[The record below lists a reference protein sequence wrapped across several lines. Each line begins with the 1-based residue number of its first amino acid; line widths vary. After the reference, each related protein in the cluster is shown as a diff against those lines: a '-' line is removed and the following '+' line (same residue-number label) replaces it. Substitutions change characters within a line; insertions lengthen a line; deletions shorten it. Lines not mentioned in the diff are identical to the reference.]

1 MLPLQ
6 TAEVVAA
13 RYNVSREYQ
22 DQYSLQSQQR
32 TAAAQAAGAFDDEI
46 VPVEATMAVKDKATG
61 EIVKRSVRLDHDEGN
76 RPETTI
82 EDLRS
87 LKPVVEGGIV
97 TAGNASQWSDVASAC
112 VAMEAKT
119 EERRGFA
126 PLGGY
131 FGMRMVGTTPHYMC
145 VGHGFAE

>member
-1 MLPLQ
+1 MLPLR

-87 LKPVVEGGIV
+87 LKPVVEGGIRSEEH
-97 TAGNASQWSDVASAC
+97 TSELQSLMRISSAVFC
-112 VAMEAKT
+112 LTKKT
-119 EERRGFA
+119 MT
-126 PLGGY
+126 L
-131 FGMRMVGTTPHYMC
+131 H
-145 VGHGFAE
+145 

>member
-1 MLPLQ
+1 MLPLR

-46 VPVEATMAVKDKATG
+46 VHVEATMAVKDKATG
-61 EIVKRSVRLDHDEGN
+61 EIVKRSVRLDHDEGK

-82 EDLRS
+82 EDLRFTNT
-87 LKPVVEGGIV
+87 VVDAGIV
-97 TAGNASQWSDVASAC
+97 TAGKKRQS
-112 VAMEAKT
+112 
-119 EERRGFA
+119 
-126 PLGGY
+126 
-131 FGMRMVGTTPHYMC
+131 
-145 VGHGFAE
+145 